1 MKQVSGLVLDMDGA
15 IWVELTYD
23 PIANKTRVVIRSE
36 AGGEALASTG
46 YIGKGAEAY
55 FNRMNQYFFGGIRYG
70 NQA

>member
-23 PIANKTRVVIRSE
+23 PIAHKTRVVIRSE

-55 FNRMNQYFFGGIRYG
+55 FNRMNKYFFGGIRYG

>member
-23 PIANKTRVVIRSE
+23 PIAHKTRVVIRSE

-46 YIGKGAEAY
+46 YIGK
-55 FNRMNQYFFGGIRYG
+55 
-70 NQA
+70 